1 MARNG
6 GKHEGVGAA
15 TVTVKDKQE
24 INRLISSSKP
34 ICRNYFT
41 SLLSFSGMNYN
52 DGGMAA
58 HAISVH
64 DSPCI
69 SSLRERI

>member
-1 MARNG
+1 
-6 GKHEGVGAA
+6 
-15 TVTVKDKQE
+15 
-24 INRLISSSKP
+24 
-34 ICRNYFT
+34 
-41 SLLSFSGMNYN
+41 MNYN

-69 SSLRERI
+69 SSLRERIWDAKSMEMKYKQGLSYNL